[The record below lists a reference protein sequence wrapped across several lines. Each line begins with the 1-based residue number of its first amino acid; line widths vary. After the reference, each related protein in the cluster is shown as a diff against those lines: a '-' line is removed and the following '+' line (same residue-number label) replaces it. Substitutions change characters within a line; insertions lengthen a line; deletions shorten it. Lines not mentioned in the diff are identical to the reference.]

1 MTFRTFVAVVFSGA
15 FAAITAPPAHA
26 AHPSAD
32 ACGGAAINKDEGIR
46 DGRIVSRAMERRVEQ
61 FLQDAD
67 ATPGASIVIVKGHR
81 IVYARG
87 FGFRELEDCSK
98 AAPDTRYYLK
108 STTKSFLGAAAAVL
122 HEEGAIELDAPIA
135 DYLPD
140 LALPEGA
147 PGTAISI
154 RSHLTHTQPYFDAG
168 LNYRTAFPG
177 NLPDKEIVAHVNDY
191 ARMSDTRYRYS
202 NFGPI
207 MAAHAI
213 GAKTG
218 THWRDFIAQKV
229 FTPAGMTNSFTSM
242 EEAMK
247 GPMAISYLG
256 AQNDAYEMTQTKT
269 DSQMHAA
276 GGSVSTVADLGRW
289 LIINLNGGMIDGA
302 QAIPQRAIEQ
312 VQARQAQLKASY
324 SEYNRFAY
332 GLGLY
337 SAEYDGDLLLHH
349 FGGETHMSF
358 MPEHGLGVVV
368 LANELGFGSVVTH
381 RLASTIYDMMLGK
394 PDIDDRISRRLKE
407 IDARKISFV
416 DRLVGYL
423 VQMEKQAPVG
433 EPKFTS
439 NELIG
444 DYVDPRLGKMSV
456 AHNDGGLKLIFG
468 ALSGPLTYISGDGYL
483 ADFDPW
489 GGPPQLFVFRT
500 DEQQGFV
507 LDWGGRIFERQE

>member
-1 MTFRTFVAVVFSGA
+1 MAFRTFVAVVFSGA

-32 ACGGAAINKDEGIR
+32 VCGGATINKDEGVR
-46 DGRIVSRAMERRVEQ
+46 DGRVVSRAMERHIEE

-67 ATPGASIVIVKGHR
+67 ATPGASIAIVKGNR
-81 IVYARG
+81 VVYARG
-87 FGFRELEDCSK
+87 FGFRDLEDCAK

-122 HEEGAIELDAPIA
+122 HEDGAIELDAPIA

-140 LALPEGA
+140 LVLPEGA

-154 RSHLTHTQPYFDAG
+154 RSHLTHTQPYFDG
-168 LNYRTAFPG
+168 GVNYRTAYPG
-177 NLPDKEIVAHVNDY
+177 NLPDMELVAHVNVY
-191 ARMSDTRYRYS
+191 SRLNDTRYQYS

-229 FTPAGMTNSFTSM
+229 FAPAGMTNSFTSM
-242 EEAMK
+242 KEAMK
-247 GPMAISYLG
+247 GPMAVGYIG
-256 AQNDAYEMTQTKT
+256 GQGDVYEMTQTKT

-276 GGSVSTVADLGRW
+276 GGSVSTVADIGRW

-312 VQARQAQLKASY
+312 VQACQAQLKASY
-324 SEYNRFAY
+324 SEYIRFAY

-337 SAEYDGDLLLHH
+337 SADYDGDLLLHH

-358 MPEHGLGVVV
+358 MPKHELGVVV
-368 LANELGFGSVVTH
+368 LTNELGFGNAVTH
-381 RLASTIYDMMLGK
+381 RLASTIYDMLLDK
-394 PDIDDRISRRLKE
+394 PDIDERIGRRLKE
-407 IDARKISFV
+407 IDDRKAYV
-416 DRLVGYL
+416 TDRLNRYL
-423 VQMEKQAPVG
+423 MHLKQKAPDG
-433 EPKFTS
+433 ELNFTS

-444 DYVDPRLGKMSV
+444 DYIDPRLGKMSI
-456 AHNDGGLKLIFG
+456 ARHDGGLAVTFG
-468 ALSGPLTYISGDGYL
+468 ALSGPLTHISGDGYL
-483 ADFDPW
+483 ADFEPW
-489 GGPPQLFVFRT
+489 NEPPQLFVFRT

-507 LDWGGRIFERQE
+507 LDWGGRIFEQQE

>member
-1 MTFRTFVAVVFSGA
+1 MAFRTFAAVILSSA
-15 FAAITAPPAHA
+15 FAAIAGAPAHA
-26 AHPSAD
+26 AHPSID
-32 ACGGAAINKDEGIR
+32 ACGGAYINKDEGVR
-46 DGRIVSRAMERRVEQ
+46 NGRVVSRAMERRIEA
-61 FLQDAD
+61 FLQRAD
-67 ATPGASIVIVKGHR
+67 ATPGASIAIVKGDR

-87 FGFRELEDCSK
+87 FGFRDLEGCAK
-98 AAPDTRYYLK
+98 ATSDTRYYLK

-135 DYLPD
+135 EYLPG
-140 LALPEGA
+140 LKLPDGISA
-147 PGTAISI
+147 GQISI
-154 RSHLTHTQPYFDAG
+154 RSHLTHTLPYFDAG
-168 LNYRTAFPG
+168 MNYRTAFPG
-177 NLPDKEIVAHVNDY
+177 NLPDEELVAHVNEY
-191 ARMSDTRYRYS
+191 SRIKDTKYRYS

-218 THWRDFIAQKV
+218 LHWREFIAQKV
-229 FTPAGMTNSFTSM
+229 FAPAGMNDSFTVM
-242 EEAMK
+242 AEAKK
-247 GPMAISYLG
+247 GPMAVGFLG
-256 AQNDAYEMTQTKT
+256 AQNNAYEMTETKV

-276 GGSVSTVADLGRW
+276 GGSVSTVADIGRW

-337 SAEYDGDLLLHH
+337 SADYDGDLLLHH

-381 RLASTIYDMMLGK
+381 RLASTIYDMLLDK
-394 PDIDDRISRRLKE
+394 PDIDDRIARRLKE
-407 IDARKISFV
+407 IDDRKTSFV
-416 DRLVGYL
+416 DRLDGYL
-423 VQMEKQAPVG
+423 AQMKKQAPEG
-433 EPKFTS
+433 EPTFTP

-456 AHNDGGLKLIFG
+456 SRNDGGLELTFG
-468 ALSGPLTYISGDGYL
+468 ALSGPLTHISGDGYL

-489 GGPPQLFVFRT
+489 GGPTQLFVFRT